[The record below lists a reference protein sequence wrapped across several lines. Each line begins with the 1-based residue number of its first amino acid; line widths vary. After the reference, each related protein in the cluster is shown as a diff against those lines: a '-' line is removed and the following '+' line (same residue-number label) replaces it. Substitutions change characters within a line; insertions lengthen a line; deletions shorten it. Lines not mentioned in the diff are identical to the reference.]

1 MLLAATYPRP
11 QNSLSPLPA
20 AATLSIDFA
29 GAGAGRLG
37 SRPPPSPPPP
47 SPPPPSP
54 SLPTGVLLDDG
65 GDNVTAEEGGG
76 YYAFLLLLL
85 PIMCVGYV
93 CARFPGK
100 VGLYFRYHFSHS
112 NPHVLAFYMPKEARE
127 EMRIALFKGDPLSD
141 DKQQVLLE
149 GGAAEAGDVDSTAPV
164 QPPPAVPVN
173 KASARVVNRPDDGD
187 DGILDEPSAVSTSK
201 TIERI

>member
-1 MLLAATYPRP
+1 M
-11 QNSLSPLPA
+11 
-20 AATLSIDFA
+20 
-29 GAGAGRLG
+29 
-37 SRPPPSPPPP
+37 
-47 SPPPPSP
+47 
-54 SLPTGVLLDDG
+54 LLDDG
-65 GDNVTAEEGGG
+65 GDNVTTEEGGG

-141 DKQQVLLE
+141 DKQQERL
-149 GGAAEAGDVDSTAPV
+149 STASF
-164 QPPPAVPVN
+164 QP
-173 KASARVVNRPDDGD
+173 ARVGHRRP
-187 DGILDEPSAVSTSK
+187 LS
-201 TIERI
+201 RIALAQK